1 MAPAGIEYDGMAKDV
16 TIPNAV
22 TAIARALRQFIFC
35 LPVVG
40 QTMSES
46 FLATAKC
53 RSKIRCLLYSNFI
66 EIGFETERSKATG
79 AIGKVP
85 AI

>member
-1 MAPAGIEYDGMAKDV
+1 
-16 TIPNAV
+16 
-22 TAIARALRQFIFC
+22 
-35 LPVVG
+35 
-40 QTMSES
+40 MSES
-46 FLATAKC
+46 FLATAKY

-66 EIGFETERSKATG
+66 EIGFETERSKAVR